1 MGPGSR
7 RRKEQEIDSG
17 NPNLDTGG
25 CVSTGKK
32 NLSLQA
38 KSAGPR
44 VVVLGE
50 VLWDLFE
57 HSRRLGGAP
66 LNFGVHARRLGHPVS
81 LISAL
86 RADEPGERAAEM
98 IAALD
103 LDTRF
108 LQTTSRFPT
117 GTAQVEIGEGGETQ
131 FTIPRPA
138 AYDAVDLS
146 ARDLD
151 LLAQGEPGWFYYGTL
166 FASTDQGRN
175 ALHQILHALRGA
187 RKFYDLNLRPGSDS
201 PKLVCELLQSAD
213 VVKLN
218 EEELQSI
225 HEYSGLPLNME
236 AFCREGSSR
245 YGWQAV
251 GVTLGDRGCAVLA
264 GGRYVESAVHPVE
277 VVDTVGAGD
286 AFAAAFMHGLT
297 LNWPA
302 TEIACFANRV
312 GALIASRH
320 GAIPD
325 WTLEEAVKL

>member
-1 MGPGSR
+1 V
-7 RRKEQEIDSG
+7 
-17 NPNLDTGG
+17 T
-25 CVSTGKK
+25 
-32 NLSLQA
+32 
-38 KSAGPR
+38 
-44 VVVLGE
+44 
-50 VLWDLFE
+50 
-57 HSRRLGGAP
+57 
-66 LNFGVHARRLGHPVS
+66 

-86 RADEPGERAAEM
+86 GADELGEQAEEM
-98 IAALD
+98 IVALD

-117 GTAQVEIGEGGETQ
+117 GTAQVQIGHGGVTQ

-138 AYDAVDLS
+138 AYDAVNLS
-146 ARDLD
+146 AHDLE
-151 LLAQGEPGWFYYGTL
+151 LLQEDGDGWLYYGTL
-166 FASTDQGRN
+166 FASTDQGKSV
-175 ALHQILHALRGA
+175 LHQILHALRGA
-187 RKFYDLNLRPGSDS
+187 AKFYDLNLRSGFDS
-201 PKLVCELLQSAD
+201 PELVSELLQSAD

-218 EEELQSI
+218 EEELQRV
-225 HEYSGLPLNME
+225 HESSGLPLKVE

-264 GGRYVESAVHPVE
+264 GGHYAEAAVHPVN

-286 AFAAAFMHGLT
+286 AFAAAFMHGLS

-302 TEIACFANRV
+302 AEIASFANRV
-312 GALIASRH
+312 GALVASRH

>member
-1 MGPGSR
+1 ME
-7 RRKEQEIDSG
+7 KE
-17 NPNLDTGG
+17 
-25 CVSTGKK
+25 

-38 KSAGPR
+38 GSPLPHAI
-44 VVVLGE
+44 VLGE

-66 LNFGVHARRLGHPVS
+66 LNFGVHARRLGHPVT

-86 RADEPGERAAEM
+86 GADEPGKQAAEM

-108 LQTTSRFPT
+108 LRKTSRFPT
-117 GTAQVEIGEGGETQ
+117 GTAQVQLGQTGVTQ
-131 FTIPRPA
+131 FTIARPA
-138 AYDAVDLS
+138 AYDALDLS
-146 ARDLD
+146 DRDLD
-151 LLAQGEPGWFYYGTL
+151 LLDLCAPGWFYYGTL
-166 FASTDQGRN
+166 FASTDPGKN
-175 ALHQILHALRGA
+175 VLHQILRALREA
-187 RKFYDLNLRPGSDS
+187 TKFYDLNLRPGSDS

-218 EEELQSI
+218 EEELQRV
-225 HEYSGLPLNME
+225 HEFSGLPLNIE
-236 AFCREGSSR
+236 AFCREGSAR

-251 GVTLGDRGCAVLA
+251 AVTLGDRGCAVLA
-264 GGRYVESAVHPVE
+264 GGHYVEAAVYAVE

-286 AFAAAFMHGLT
+286 AFAAAFMHGLS
-297 LNWPA
+297 LNWRA
-302 TEIACFANRV
+302 AEIASFANRV
-312 GALIASRH
+312 GALVASRP

>member
-1 MGPGSR
+1 VGPEK
-7 RRKEQEIDSG
+7 RRKEKEIDSG
-17 NPNLDTGG
+17 NPNPDTGG
-25 CVSTGKK
+25 CVSTKK
-32 NLSLQA
+32 ENLSLQVGTA
-38 KSAGPR
+38 LPHVA
-44 VVVLGE
+44 VLGE
-50 VLWDLFE
+50 VLWDVFE

-66 LNFGVHARRLGHPVS
+66 LNFGVHARRLGHPVT

-86 RADEPGERAAEM
+86 GADEPGEQAAEM

-117 GTAQVEIGEGGETQ
+117 GTAHVRIGPDGATQ
-131 FTIPRPA
+131 FTIFRPA
-138 AYDAVDLS
+138 AYDAIDLP
-146 ARDLD
+146 ARDLA
-151 LLAQGEPGWFYYGTL
+151 LLEQCAPRWIYYGTL
-166 FASTDQGRN
+166 FASADPGKSV
-175 ALHQILHALRGA
+175 LHQILRALPEA
-187 RKFYDLNLRPGSDS
+187 AKFYDLNLRPGSDS
-201 PKLVCELLQSAD
+201 PKLVCELLQSAN

-218 EEELQSI
+218 AEELRRV
-225 HEYSGLPLNME
+225 HEFSGLPLNIE
-236 AFCREGSSR
+236 AFCREGSAR

-264 GGRYVESAVHPVE
+264 GGHYVEAAAHPVE

-286 AFAAAFMHGLT
+286 AFAAAFMHGLS

-302 TEIACFANRV
+302 AEIACFANRV
-312 GALIASRH
+312 GALVASRH

>member
-1 MGPGSR
+1 VIPDR
-7 RRKEQEIDSG
+7 TEKE
-17 NPNLDTGG
+17 
-25 CVSTGKK
+25 
-32 NLSLQA
+32 NLSLQVA
-38 KSAGPR
+38 SPLPR
-44 VVVLGE
+44 AVVLGE
-50 VLWDLFE
+50 VLWDLFD

-66 LNFGVHARRLGHPVS
+66 LNFGAHARRLGHPVT

-86 RADEPGERAAEM
+86 GADELGEQAAGM
-98 IAALD
+98 IASLA
-103 LDTRF
+103 LDTRL

-117 GTAQVEIGEGGETQ
+117 GAAQVQIGNGGVTQ

-146 ARDLD
+146 AHDLE
-151 LLAQGEPGWFYYGTL
+151 LLEQDARGWFYYGTL
-166 FASTDQGRN
+166 FASTDPGKRI
-175 ALHQILHALRGA
+175 LHQILGALQGA
-187 RKFYDLNLRPGSDS
+187 KKFYDLNLRPGSDS

-218 EEELQSI
+218 EEELQTV
-225 HEYSGLPLNME
+225 HEFSGLPLNVE
-236 AFCREGSSR
+236 AFCREGSAR

-264 GGRYVESAVHPVE
+264 GGHYVKAAVHPVN

-286 AFAAAFMHGLT
+286 AFAAAFMHGLS

-302 TEIACFANRV
+302 AEIASFANRV
-312 GALIASRH
+312 GALVASRH

-325 WTLEEAVKL
+325 WTLEEAVKLG

>member
-1 MGPGSR
+1 VIPDRAG
-7 RRKEQEIDSG
+7 KE
-17 NPNLDTGG
+17 
-25 CVSTGKK
+25 
-32 NLSLQA
+32 NLSLQVG
-38 KSAGPR
+38 SPLPH

-66 LNFGVHARRLGHPVS
+66 LNFGVHARRLGHPVT

-86 RADEPGERAAEM
+86 GADEPGQQAAEM

-108 LQTTSRFPT
+108 LQKTSRFPT
-117 GTAQVEIGEGGETQ
+117 GTARVQVGNGGGTQ
-131 FTIPRPA
+131 FTIARPA

-146 ARDLD
+146 AGDLD
-151 LLAQGEPGWFYYGTL
+151 LLQKDAPGWFYYGTL
-166 FASTDQGRN
+166 FASTDPGKSVLRQT
-175 ALHQILHALRGA
+175 LRGLPGA
-187 RKFYDLNLRPGSDS
+187 AKFYDLNLRPGSDS
-201 PKLVCELLQSAD
+201 PKLVCELLQVAD

-218 EEELQSI
+218 EEELQRV
-225 HEYSGLPLNME
+225 HEFAGLPLNVE
-236 AFCREGSSR
+236 AFCREGSAR
-245 YGWQAV
+245 YGWLAA

-264 GGRYVESAVHPVE
+264 GGHFVEAAVHPVN

-286 AFAAAFMHGLT
+286 AFAAAFMHGLS

-302 TEIACFANRV
+302 AEIACFANRV
-312 GALIASRH
+312 GALVASRH

>member
-1 MGPGSR
+1 MSTQ
-7 RRKEQEIDSG
+7 KE
-17 NPNLDTGG
+17 
-25 CVSTGKK
+25 

-38 KSAGPR
+38 GSAVPH

-66 LNFGVHARRLGHPVS
+66 FNFGVHAQRLGHPVT

-86 RADEPGERAAEM
+86 GADELGEQAAEM

-117 GTAQVEIGEGGETQ
+117 GTAQVSIGHGGVTQ

-146 ARDLD
+146 AGDLD
-151 LLAQGEPGWFYYGTL
+151 LLERNAPGWFYYGTL
-166 FASTDQGRN
+166 FASTDPGKN
-175 ALHQILHALRGA
+175 VLHQILRVLRGST
-187 RKFYDLNLRPGSDS
+187 KFYDLNLRPGSDS

-218 EEELQSI
+218 EDELRRVHQF
-225 HEYSGLPLNME
+225 SGLPLNIE
-236 AFCREGSSR
+236 AFCREGSAR

-251 GVTLGDRGCAVLA
+251 AVTLGDRGCAVLA
-264 GGRYVESAVHPVE
+264 GGHYVEAAVHAVE

-286 AFAAAFMHGLT
+286 AFAAAFMHGLS
-297 LNWPA
+297 LNRPA
-302 TEIACFANRV
+302 AEIASFANRV
-312 GALIASRH
+312 GALVASRH

-325 WTLEEAVKL
+325 WTLAEAVNLG